1 MFYAWGAPLRNW
13 VNVSTCLS
21 NSTPKKQK
29 GTPWEC
35 GFSLHSATTD
45 TAHVPW
51 FSHCF
56 ATIDNFCLVFL
67 QWLNKTKIKKNKTKM
82 TRPNSLPLL
91 PLGVCNLV
99 FFFFV
104 FYFVF
109 LVSCVF
115 WFVVGFSAMAKQN
128 QNPKKKKK
136 HDKTQLS
143 ATTPP
148 FGVCNFVFLGFLGFF
163 GFLFSGSLLVF

>member
-45 TAHVPW
+45 TAHLPW

-67 QWLNKTKIKKNKTKM
+67 QWLNETKIKKNKTKM

-91 PLGVCNLV
+91 PPWGVQSC
-99 FFFFV
+99 FFFV
-104 FYFVF
+104 ILFFWF
-109 LVSCVF
+109 LVF
-115 WFVVGFSAMAKQN
+115 WFVVGFSALAKQN
-128 QNPKKKKK
+128 QNPKKQKK

-148 FGVCNFVFLGFLGFF
+148 FGVCNFVFFFVFFF